1 MAQPLTPIA
10 IANLKARGR
19 RYEVSDPG
27 CAGLRVVVFPSRRKS
42 FILRYRF
49 RGLQRKLTLGPCLID
64 RRDDVQEPSNGP
76 ELDTPLSLA
85 AARALATKALREA
98 RAGADPCAAKQR
110 ARQVQRAA
118 ESDTLENIAA
128 EYLRREGPRLRTLSQ
143 RRSDLDLIC
152 ASVLGRLPVAEITRG
167 QYTRVLDY
175 IADNNGPVRSD
186 RCLSALR
193 TLLSWHAMRSD
204 FVSPLVRGGRRTSIA
219 ERARSRV
226 LTDDELR
233 AVWLAAEQDRTP
245 FGAFVRFTLL
255 TATRRSEGA
264 GLRRS
269 ELSDGG
275 TLWTIPGKRYKTSYK
290 TSRDI
295 VIPLSKAAQDIIA
308 AQPVLAGDFVFS
320 ADGSHALTGFSERK
334 SEFDAACGVS
344 GYVLHDLR
352 RTSRTL
358 LSRAGISADIAE
370 MCLGHALGGVRG
382 TYDRFAYV
390 DEKRKA
396 FQALAALIERI
407 VHRPGTAVA
416 DLASARSKRRP
427 RRG

>member
-1 MAQPLTPIA
+1 MRSQAA
-10 IANLKARGR
+10 SA
-19 RYEVSDPG
+19 PG
-27 CAGLRVVVFPSRRKS
+27 TA
-42 FILRYRF
+42 
-49 RGLQRKLTLGPCLID
+49 
-64 RRDDVQEPSNGP
+64 
-76 ELDTPLSLA
+76 SL
-85 AARALATKALREA
+85 
-98 RAGADPCAAKQR
+98 
-110 ARQVQRAA
+110 
-118 ESDTLENIAA
+118 LENIAA

-219 ERARSRV
+219 GARSRI

-233 AVWLAAEQDRTP
+233 TVWLAAEQDRTP

-334 SEFDAACGVS
+334 NDFDIACGVS

-352 RTSRTL
+352 RTSRTCYRVPE
-358 LSRAGISADIAE
+358 SGPIS
-370 MCLGHALGGVRG
+370 
-382 TYDRFAYV
+382 
-390 DEKRKA
+390 
-396 FQALAALIERI
+396 
-407 VHRPGTAVA
+407 
-416 DLASARSKRRP
+416 P
-427 RRG
+427 RCV